1 MNKISLELFPL
12 KYFSIYRREN
22 KISERM
28 RMSDFLYT
36 GFRNSRNFV
45 LAYIF
50 RESPPSFIREFEG
63 DLVQNII
70 IGRNEK
76 IYSLRINKS
85 SWITFRDGT
94 TNREGK
100 GGNNRVSARSCENNE
115 PGIPYS

>member
-28 RMSDFLYT
+28 RTSDFLYT

-70 IGRNEK
+70 
-76 IYSLRINKS
+76 
-85 SWITFRDGT
+85 
-94 TNREGK
+94 NR
-100 GGNNRVSARSCENNE
+100 AQWENLQLTDKQKQLN
-115 PGIPYS
+115 YFSRWND

>member
-70 IGRNEK
+70 
-76 IYSLRINKS
+76 
-85 SWITFRDGT
+85 
-94 TNREGK
+94 NR
-100 GGNNRVSARSCENNE
+100 AQWENLQLTDKQKQLN
-115 PGIPYS
+115 YFSRWND